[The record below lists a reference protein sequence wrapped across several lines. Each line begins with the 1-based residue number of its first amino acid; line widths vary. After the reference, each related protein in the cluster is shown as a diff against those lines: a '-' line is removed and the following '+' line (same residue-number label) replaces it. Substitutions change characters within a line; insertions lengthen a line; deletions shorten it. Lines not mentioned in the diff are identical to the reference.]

1 VEACLASRPHNGGLM
16 SLRELH
22 AAVSRRRG
30 SAAAPVS
37 EDDLLRAIAQLRVL
51 GGGWDLLTVG
61 GPTQRFVRSVP
72 TELNGD
78 QTALLGR
85 AASAGGVLT
94 AAGAA
99 REAGWAPRRV
109 SDALEALLKARRACA
124 CSASCAGERLS
135 PLACVLT
142 APVLHACA
150 VRAGGAGDG
159 G

>member
-1 VEACLASRPHNGGLM
+1 M

-85 AASAGGVLT
+85 AASSGGVLT

-109 SDALEALLKARRACA
+109 SDALEALLKVRRACA

-135 PLACVLT
+135 ATGMCAHGTVFACV
-142 APVLHACA
+142 CA
-150 VRAGGAGDG
+150 ARAGGAGDG